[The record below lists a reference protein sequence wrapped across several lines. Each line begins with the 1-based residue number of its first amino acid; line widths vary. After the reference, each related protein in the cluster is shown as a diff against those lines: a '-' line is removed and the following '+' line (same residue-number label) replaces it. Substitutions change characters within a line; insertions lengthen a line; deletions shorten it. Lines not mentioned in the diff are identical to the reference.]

1 MREPAFWWRE
11 PSLASALLAPLAAAY
26 GAVAQARLE
35 GGGRR
40 AGVPVVCIGNLTVGG
55 AGKTPTA
62 LAVAHMLAAAGER
75 PVFLSRG
82 YGGSLAGPVV
92 VDPARHRAREVGDEP
107 LLLAQTAPTVVARD
121 RIQGAGIAAGAS
133 VIVMDDGFHNPSL
146 AKDFAVLVVDAR
158 RGIGNGR
165 VIPAG
170 PLRAPL
176 DAQLTRAHALVLV
189 GTSSRGSAVAEAAL
203 PYKIPVFQ
211 ARLRPDAGFVAQLV
225 GRRVLAFAGIG
236 DPEKFFATLAEAGIT
251 LAATRSFAD
260 HHRYTPAEASALCD
274 AAERDGLVLVTTEK
288 DLARLSGEDRVKQ
301 LATRAKALPVT
312 LAFQNEK
319 LFKSLLLEKVTAARM
334 RGDR

>member
-35 GGGRR
+35 RRGRR

-62 LAVAHMLAAAGER
+62 LAVARMLAAAGER

-82 YGGSLAGPVV
+82 YGGALVGPVV
-92 VDPARHRAREVGDEP
+92 VDPSQHRAREVGDEP
-107 LLLAQTAPTVVARD
+107 LLLARAAPTIVARN
-121 RIQGAGIAAGAS
+121 RVMGAGFAAGAS

-146 AKDFAVLVVDAR
+146 AKDFSVLVVDAR
-158 RGIGNGR
+158 RGIGNGQ

-170 PLRAPL
+170 PLRAPV
-176 DAQLTRAHALVLV
+176 DAQLTRAQALVVV
-189 GTSSRGSAVAEAAL
+189 GASSRALAIAETARTRN
-203 PYKIPVFQ
+203 IPILQ
-211 ARLRPDAGFVAQLV
+211 AYLRADTGFIAELA

-236 DPEKFFATLAEAGIT
+236 DPEKFFATLAEAGI
-251 LAATRSFAD
+251 APAGTRSFPD
-260 HHRYTPAEASALCD
+260 HHRYTPAEAGALCNE
-274 AAERDGLVLVTTEK
+274 AERDGLVLVTTEK
-288 DLARLSGEDRVKQ
+288 DLARLSGEDQLKQ
-301 LATRAKALPVT
+301 LAGRAKALPVT
-312 LAFQNEK
+312 LAFADEA
-319 LFKSLLLEKVTAARM
+319 LFKSLLLEKVAAARR